1 MKKEISNGRKM
12 TKIEVNTDISDARWQ
27 SGISDVISVI
37 EKVKN
42 ATFDY
47 VSKHKNVPI
56 LQNRKPLVI
65 SLCLSDD
72 KTVHA
77 LNRDFR
83 GMDKPTNVLTFANI
97 DDDDFDEND
106 NRFAEIEL
114 GSIILAYE
122 TMSREAD
129 VEKISL
135 EAHFCHLLTH
145 GFLHIIGYDHIK
157 EDEAELMEGLEV
169 AILQTLQIANPYAED
184 EIE

>member
-1 MKKEISNGRKM
+1 MKKEINNGRKM
-12 TKIEVNTDISDARWQ
+12 TKIEVNTDITDERWQ
-27 SGISDVISVI
+27 SSIANITEVI

-42 ATFDY
+42 ATFAY
-47 VSKHKNVPI
+47 VAEHENLPI
-56 LQNRKPLVI
+56 LQTDKPLVI

-72 KTVHA
+72 NMVHE

-97 DDDDFDEND
+97 DSDSFTLADDYFDEID
-106 NRFAEIEL
+106 L

-122 TMSREAD
+122 TMTREAD
-129 VEKISL
+129 IENISL

-157 EDEAELMEGLEV
+157 EDEAEQMEGLEV
-169 AILQTLQIANPYAED
+169 AILQTMQIANPYAED
-184 EIE
+184 EVE

>member
-1 MKKEISNGRKM
+1 MKKETNNGRKM
-12 TKIEVNTDISDARWQ
+12 TKIEVNTDITDDRWQ
-27 SGISDVISVI
+27 DGIADITNLV
-37 EKVKN
+37 EKVKS

-47 VSKHKNVPI
+47 VAEHENLPI
-56 LQNRKPLVI
+56 LQTEKPIII

-97 DDDDFDEND
+97 DSDSFTLANDCFDEID
-106 NRFAEIEL
+106 L

-122 TMSREAD
+122 TMEREAN
-129 VEKISL
+129 VENISL
-135 EAHFCHLLTH
+135 SAHFCHLLTH
-145 GFLHIIGYDHIK
+145 GFLHIVGYDHIK

-184 EIE
+184 EVK